1 MHSYSSTTFIFIDCT
16 AHSCGRKIS
25 TLANRI
31 GLSEA
36 MAVKI
41 MSAITEH
48 SRNDKQGFFNGVFD
62 LSHDCSLGHVTHND
76 FTGRSEPKKKGR
88 QECAR
93 SWQASY
99 RCFLESGTFFTLLY
113 IRDDLSRRWHV
124 ESTCTW
130 AGCWSQWQQV
140 RAVVLGLTAICVWQ
154 SNYTMKLRVCL
165 PCLFP
170 FFA

>member
-16 AHSCGRKIS
+16 AHSCRRKIS

-76 FTGRSEPKKKGR
+76 FTGRSEPKKKEDKSARDHDKRRIGAFWHIFYPSIYTGR
-88 QECAR
+88 P
-93 SWQASY
+93 
-99 RCFLESGTFFTLLY
+99 FTEVT
-113 IRDDLSRRWHV
+113 R
-124 ESTCTW
+124 
-130 AGCWSQWQQV
+130 
-140 RAVVLGLTAICVWQ
+140 
-154 SNYTMKLRVCL
+154 
-165 PCLFP
+165 
-170 FFA
+170 